1 MHGSRSTRSWR
12 FAGDEMST
20 PEMGK
25 TALEYVEASKREQ
38 AADNHIKAAAL
49 MWQATQATFAALA
62 DAHGVKY
69 SRLDDVDLFAI
80 ADALEA
86 DPTVNKRYYGSAI
99 APGSLLK
106 DHAEMDVLEDYQLQL
121 AYETA
126 EQFIRECLDDR

>member
-1 MHGSRSTRSWR
+1 
-12 FAGDEMST
+12 MSAQA
-20 PEMGK
+20 MGK
-25 TALEYVEASKREQ
+25 TALEYLDASKREQ
-38 AADNHIKAAAL
+38 TAGNHIKAAAL

-62 DAHGVKY
+62 DAHGVEY
-69 SRLDDVDLFAI
+69 SGLDDLDLFAI

-106 DHAEMDVLEDYQLQL
+106 DHAEMDVLEDYQLKL

-126 EQFIRECLDDR
+126 EQFIRECFNDG

>member
-1 MHGSRSTRSWR
+1 
-12 FAGDEMST
+12 MSV

-25 TALEYVEASKREQ
+25 TALEYVDASKREQ
-38 AADNHIKAAAL
+38 VAGNHVKAAAL

-69 SRLDDVDLFAI
+69 SGLDDMDLFTI
-80 ADALEA
+80 ADALAAE
-86 DPTVNKRYYGSAI
+86 PTFNKRYYGSAI

-106 DHAEMDVLEDYQLQL
+106 DHAEMGVLEDYQLEL

-126 EQFIRECLDDR
+126 EKFIRECFDGQ

>member
-1 MHGSRSTRSWR
+1 
-12 FAGDEMST
+12 
-20 PEMGK
+20 MGK
-25 TALEYVEASKREQ
+25 TALEYVDASKREQ
-38 AADNHIKAAAL
+38 AAGNHVKAAAL

-69 SRLDDVDLFAI
+69 SGLDDVDLFTI

-86 DPTVNKRYYGSAI
+86 SGGVRKRYYRSGI

-106 DHAEMDVLEDYQLQL
+106 DHANMEVLEDYQLEL

-126 EQFIRECLDDR
+126 ERFIKKCLNGQ